1 MTSFGVIA
9 QRDTFA
15 RWIEIL
21 DARFSIQIDAI
32 RYDALQSALEQYAA
46 GIGFSLEALLHAA
59 ETNRLQ
65 SDNWTMILHLATNHE
80 TRFFRSPAALELIT
94 VISKSIRS
102 PRILSVGC
110 SSGEEPYS
118 IAVELLKAGMCAFR
132 IHGTDVSAV
141 CIETAQAGIYP
152 RHPAVPAR
160 AATSNKTHM
169 TFHAWVRGLVTFQQ
183 HNILQDR
190 PIELTKPNVVL
201 TQNMLIYYRPATRY
215 EILDRLANLLDAG
228 GFLITGPA
236 ETISWPGAGLIRHS
250 HSHLTV
256 FQRPADV

>member
-1 MTSFGVIA
+1 MS
-9 QRDTFA
+9 
-15 RWIEIL
+15 
-21 DARFSIQIDAI
+21 
-32 RYDALQSALEQYAA
+32 
-46 GIGFSLEALLHAA
+46 
-59 ETNRLQ
+59 
-65 SDNWTMILHLATNHE
+65 
-80 TRFFRSPAALELIT
+80 
-94 VISKSIRS
+94 
-102 PRILSVGC
+102 
-110 SSGEEPYS
+110 
-118 IAVELLKAGMCAFR
+118 
-132 IHGTDVSAV
+132 
-141 CIETAQAGIYP
+141 
-152 RHPAVPAR
+152 
-160 AATSNKTHM
+160 
-169 TFHAWVRGLVTFQQ
+169 FHAWVRGLVTFQQ